1 MWECVCKDMGRRGP
15 ICEQCQSSK
24 QVCSYQ
30 IEWKEMWKKKK
41 GKSTLAPDF
50 GKFRE
55 EFEEFQEEVKT
66 ELAGIREEM
75 EEMEE
80 MRIALTRGMKKTRD
94 EMWAILQDS
103 LAEMTGMF
111 TSLVDEVKDQ
121 GERNRAQLESHLN
134 LDEED
139 EVMGSGD
146 NLIDFM
152 D

>member
-1 MWECVCKDMGRRGP
+1 MDCLDWRH
-15 ICEQCQSSK
+15 
-24 QVCSYQ
+24 
-30 IEWKEMWKKKK
+30 
-41 GKSTLAPDF
+41 
-50 GKFRE
+50 E
-55 EFEEFQEEVKT
+55 ET
-66 ELAGIREEM
+66 RN
-75 EEMEE
+75 E
-80 MRIALTRGMKKTRD
+80 MRD
-94 EMWAILQDS
+94 ILQDS

-139 EVMGSGD
+139 EVMLGD

>member
-1 MWECVCKDMGRRGP
+1 MWECVRKDTERRGP
-15 ICEQCQSSK
+15 ICEQCQLSK

-30 IEWKEMWKKKK
+30 IEWKDVQKKK

-50 GKFRE
+50 AEVHE
-55 EFEEFQEEVKT
+55 EFEEFREEVKA
-66 ELAGIREEM
+66 ELVGIR

-80 MRIALTRGMKKTRD
+80 MRIALNRGMKKTCD
-94 EMWAILQDS
+94 EMRAILQDS

-139 EVMGSGD
+139 EVDSGE
-146 NLIDFM
+146 NLINFM

>member
-1 MWECVCKDMGRRGP
+1 MK
-15 ICEQCQSSK
+15 
-24 QVCSYQ
+24 
-30 IEWKEMWKKKK
+30 
-41 GKSTLAPDF
+41 A
-50 GKFRE
+50 
-55 EFEEFQEEVKT
+55 
-66 ELAGIREEM
+66 ELIGIREEM
-75 EEMEE
+75 EGMQ
-80 MRIALTRGMKKTRD
+80 IALTRGMKKTRN
-94 EMWAILQDS
+94 EMRDILQDL

-139 EVMGSGD
+139 EEMGSGD

>member
-1 MWECVCKDMGRRGP
+1 MGGGENRVG
-15 ICEQCQSSK
+15 
-24 QVCSYQ
+24 
-30 IEWKEMWKKKK
+30 WDK
-41 GKSTLAPDF
+41 GGDGGDVNCLDP
-50 GKFRE
+50 RHE
-55 EFEEFQEEVKT
+55 E
-66 ELAGIREEM
+66 
-75 EEMEE
+75 
-80 MRIALTRGMKKTRD
+80 
-94 EMWAILQDS
+94 DS

-134 LDEED
+134 LNEED

>member
-1 MWECVCKDMGRRGP
+1 MWECVRKEMGRHGP
-15 ICEQCQSSK
+15 ICKQCQLSK

-30 IEWKEMWKKKK
+30 IEWKEVQKKKK
-41 GKSTLAPDF
+41 GKSTSAPDF
-50 GKFRE
+50 AKVRE
-55 EFEEFQEEVKT
+55 EFEEFQEEVKA
-66 ELAGIREEM
+66 ELIGIREEM
-75 EEMEE
+75 EG
-80 MRIALTRGMKKTRD
+80 MRIALTQGMKKTRD
-94 EMWAILQDS
+94 EMQDILQDS

-111 TSLVDEVKDQ
+111 TSLVNEVKDQ

-139 EVMGSGD
+139 EEMGSGD